1 LGLQCFSS
9 FSAVFLAPFA
19 LIRSGNRVVVIES
32 RVRLGGLGEASIR
45 AFSFSVA
52 SEGLLVF
59 TDLDVSADVKEL
71 ESLGLTAG
79 LVVGNFE
86 AASVGS
92 SGVADITVGNL
103 LLDVSVHEGVNTN
116 ASDD

>member
-1 LGLQCFSS
+1 L
-9 FSAVFLAPFA
+9 FLAPSA
-19 LIRSGNRVVVIES
+19 HIGSGNIVVVIES
-32 RVRLGGLGEASIR
+32 RVRLGGLGEASIG

-86 AASVGS
+86 AAGVGS
-92 SGVADITVGNL
+92 GGVADITVGNL
-103 LLDVSVHEGVNTN
+103 LFDVSFQEGVNTD
-116 ASDD
+116 ASED